1 MLPQLPKPMKPIK
14 PITPAEFASEKLGLH
29 MWSKFSAVFEA
40 VQAGHRRILV
50 RSANGVGKTTALAA
64 LCNWKLWT
72 SPECI
77 VLTTSSSEKQVKHNL
92 WGEIRRQAFK
102 AALYDANDITDTRIK
117 LDEKRFMLAVNPAKP
132 ESAQGYHAES
142 IFIAIDEATG
152 VRRDIISSLI
162 ATATGDDVQIV
173 MIYNPMSADSFA
185 YEAERSGE
193 WKLITISAL
202 EHPNILDENNDIK
215 GAVTVRSTEERF
227 ALWSEEVEPESE
239 DGVEFR
245 GKWWRR
251 SREVSRRILGAWHED
266 SGEGFI
272 PRRLLNDSLI
282 ANAASGKKSMGVDIA
297 SGGEDET
304 VIARFD
310 GGVQLPFITLRT
322 SNPEIIMKRIE
333 EEYKNGFTS
342 VAIDET
348 GAIGRY
354 TPMLAERGVKAHSVN
369 FGAAPIGAYKAAHRR
384 LANRRIQMYYHISEE
399 LRRGELRLVN
409 DDKLH
414 EELASVRLADSSESD
429 RYCLE
434 KKKFVKARLGRS
446 PDRAD
451 ATCLARYAPLLDHY
465 ALPQV
470 IFHSSP
476 GRHEEEWRRLD
487 QREDGTGGRTKFC

>member
-1 MLPQLPKPMKPIK
+1 MSPS
-14 PITPAEFASEKLGLH
+14 EFAKEKLKLT
-29 MWSKFSAVFEA
+29 MWPKFSAVFDA
-40 VQAGHRRILV
+40 VEKGHRRILV

-72 SPECI
+72 SNECI

-102 AALYDANDITDTRIK
+102 AGLYEEKDITDTRIK

-132 ESAQGYHAES
+132 ESAQGYHAAS
-142 IFIAIDEATG
+142 IFIAVDEATG

-173 MIYNPMSADSFA
+173 MIYNPMSADSFV

-202 EHPNILDENNDIK
+202 EHPNVTEENNTIK

-227 ALWSEEVEPESE
+227 ALWSEEVEPNSE
-239 DGVEFR
+239 DGIEFR

-251 SREVSRRILGAWHED
+251 SLEVSRRILGMWHED
-266 SGEGFI
+266 SGEGLI
-272 PRRLLNDSLI
+272 PRRLLTDSLVV
-282 ANAASGKKSMGVDIA
+282 NAAPGIRSMGVDIA

-310 GGVQLPFITLRT
+310 GGIQLPFITLRT
-322 SNPEIIMKRIE
+322 NNAEIIMKRIE

-348 GAIGRY
+348 GAIGKY
-354 TPMLAERGVKAHSVN
+354 TPVLLERGIEAHSVH
-369 FGAAPIGAYKAAHRR
+369 FAAAPTKEHKAKHRR
-384 LANRRIQMYYHISEE
+384 LANKRIEMYYHITEE
-399 LRRGELRLVN
+399 LRRGELRLLN

-414 EELASVRLADSSESD
+414 EELASVRLSDSSERD
-429 RYCLE
+429 TYYLE

-465 ALPQV
+465 KVPIIIIHAG
-470 IFHSSP
+470 P
-476 GRHEEEWRRLD
+476 GRDEEPGRWRHY
-487 QREDGTGGRTKFC
+487 QKPEDDTWGLPKFS

>member
-1 MLPQLPKPMKPIK
+1 MSPKQF
-14 PITPAEFASEKLGLH
+14 AEQKLNLK
-29 MWSKFSAVFEA
+29 MWPKFSAVFDA
-40 VQAGHRRILV
+40 VEKGHRRILV

-92 WGEIRRQAFK
+92 WGEIRRQAFA
-102 AALYDANDITDTRIK
+102 AALYEEKDITDTRIK

-142 IFIAIDEATG
+142 IFIAVDEATG

-173 MIYNPMSADSFA
+173 MIYNPMSTDSFV

-193 WKLITISAL
+193 WKVITISAL
-202 EHPNILDENNDIK
+202 EHPNVLMENNEIK
-215 GAVTVRSTEERF
+215 GAVTARSTEERF
-227 ALWSEEVEPESE
+227 ALWSEPVEPEST
-239 DGVEFR
+239 DGIEFR

-251 SREVSRRILGAWHED
+251 SLEVSRRILGEWHED
-266 SGEGFI
+266 SGEGLI
-272 PRRLLNDSLI
+272 PRRLLHDSLV

-310 GGVQLPFITLRT
+310 GGIQLPLITLRT
-322 SNPEIIMKRIE
+322 NNPDIIMKRIE

-348 GAIGRY
+348 GAIGQY
-354 TPMLAERGVKAHSVN
+354 TPLLAMRGVTAHSVH
-369 FGAAPIGAYKAAHRR
+369 FAAAPLGKHKAPHRR
-384 LANRRIQMYYHISEE
+384 LANRRIEMYYHLMDE
-399 LRRGELRLVN
+399 LRRGELRLLN

-414 EELASVRLADSSESD
+414 EELASVRLAESAERD
-429 RYCLE
+429 TYYLE
-434 KKKFVKARLGRS
+434 KKKYVKARLGRS

-465 ALPQV
+465 QHKSKIYFQA
-470 IFHSSP
+470 SP
-476 GRHEEEWRRLD
+476 GRGEEEWRGYLPEE
-487 QREDGTGGRTKFC
+487 EDTWGGRKFS